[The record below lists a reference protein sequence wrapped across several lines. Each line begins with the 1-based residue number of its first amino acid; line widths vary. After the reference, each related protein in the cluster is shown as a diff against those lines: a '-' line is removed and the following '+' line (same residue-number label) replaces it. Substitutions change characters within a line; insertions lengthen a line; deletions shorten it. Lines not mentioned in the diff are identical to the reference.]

1 VPTDRDA
8 ANAGRRRA
16 RAVLEDRIERQAT
29 TRGSGVYCPDCG
41 FDAEGAKFCPEC
53 GAHLERVR
61 AKATGSGAR
70 RGRASSRATLR
81 RPARQVKP
89 LYLWIAVAI
98 VPLAVVVAM
107 VALAERGTQ
116 AESAKPVAD
125 TSGSYSQ
132 LVQRANG
139 HFDQGA
145 PYIDRADFASAA
157 PYFAAAARE
166 YDAAWAQRSTDPAVG
181 TDYATS
187 LFYSGDVQGAI
198 AMVDKV
204 LGLKPA
210 GSVLQKALLNKGNF
224 LSMAGRVALQ
234 GGKVARGKRLIG
246 RARAAYQAS
255 IAVDSGSDAA
265 AADRQGIADLQTT
278 GTPSATP

>member
-1 VPTDRDA
+1 
-8 ANAGRRRA
+8 
-16 RAVLEDRIERQAT
+16 
-29 TRGSGVYCPDCG
+29 VYCPDCG

-61 AKATGSGAR
+61 AKAAVSGAR
-70 RGRASSRATLR
+70 RERAPSRAPLR
-81 RPARQVKP
+81 RPARRVRP

-98 VPLAVVVAM
+98 VPLAIVVAM
-107 VALAERGTQ
+107 VALAERGTT
-116 AESAKPVAD
+116 AKSTAPVAD
-125 TSGSYSQ
+125 TSGSYAQ

-145 PYIDRADFASAA
+145 PYVDRADFAGAA

-198 AMVDKV
+198 ALVDNV
-204 LGLKPA
+204 LELKPT
-210 GSVLQKALLNKGNF
+210 GSILQKALLNKGNF
-224 LSMAGRVALQ
+224 LAMAGRVALQ
-234 GGKVARGKRLIG
+234 GGKVSQGKRLLG
-246 RARAAYQAS
+246 QAGAAYQAS
-255 IAVDSGSDAA
+255 IAVDPATDAA
-265 AADRQGIADLQTT
+265 AADRQGIAALKTT
-278 GTPSATP
+278 T